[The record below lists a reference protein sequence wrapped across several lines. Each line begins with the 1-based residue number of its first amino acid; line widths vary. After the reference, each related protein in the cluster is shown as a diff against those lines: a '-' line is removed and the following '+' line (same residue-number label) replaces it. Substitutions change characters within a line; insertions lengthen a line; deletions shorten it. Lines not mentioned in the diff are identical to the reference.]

1 MQPPTTSC
9 SRVANRSSS
18 KPMRIAVAL
27 ALVAITGSSARAD
40 DGYCDY
46 VEGTASAES
55 ATLFAPQVFA
65 ELGYIELNS
74 VSMGSAPAVEDGSRF
89 VGGVRWR
96 ISGLMEGSATK
107 QRASA
112 DCARHKAFE
121 QVRGDTLRA
130 GLEARA
136 KVYEAASP
144 EADKILAATNAD
156 FAARRATAQEA
167 TATRLRVEDL
177 RRVAAENAAQL
188 RALPAPSGAS
198 LAGAVAAYARAD
210 ADMEDAEARIRRWK
224 AIDFTVRGGIDEY
237 LAIDTGDR
245 SPFFGVVSLSVN
257 LGILFQGSGN
267 SRSAAGRK
275 RMLASGRDP
284 LSQEHTLALAQV
296 ASRRASETAT
306 LEADLKRQLDALD
319 RVGGDDSR
327 RYRLIVWFDWVK
339 ASAEHAYHEALAAA
353 LDQVVGGR

>member
-1 MQPPTTSC
+1 MQHPTTSC
-9 SRVANRSSS
+9 SPAANPSSS
-18 KPMRIAVAL
+18 KPMRIAAL
-27 ALVAITGSSARAD
+27 ALVAVAGSSARAD
-40 DGYCDY
+40 DGYCDF

-55 ATLFAPQVFA
+55 ATLFAPQAFA

-74 VSMGSAPAVEDGSRF
+74 VSMGASPTVEDGSRF
-89 VGGVRWR
+89 VGGLRWR
-96 ISGLMEGSATK
+96 ISGIMEGSATK

-112 DCARHKAFE
+112 DCARHRAFE

-136 KVYEAASP
+136 KVYEAALT
-144 EADKILAATNAD
+144 EAGKILATTNAD
-156 FAARRATAQEA
+156 FEARRATAQEA

-177 RRVAAENAAQL
+177 RRAATENAAQL
-188 RALPAPSGAS
+188 SALPAPSNTS

-210 ADMEDAEARIRRWK
+210 ADMEDAEARIRRWS
-224 AIDFTVRGGIDEY
+224 AIDLTVRAGVDQY

-245 SPFFGVVSLSVN
+245 SPFFGVVSLGVN
-257 LGILFQGSGN
+257 LGVLFQGSGN
-267 SRSAAGRK
+267 ARAASGRK

-284 LSQEHTLALAQV
+284 LSQEHTLALAQA

-327 RYRLIVWFDWVK
+327 RYRLIVWFDWIK
-339 ASAEHAYHEALAAA
+339 ARAEHAYHEALAAA
-353 LDQVVGGR
+353 LEQVVGGR